1 MIVKSINLYI
11 FIFLCLTNTV
21 VEAACSVG
29 SNESIN
35 LGQNS
40 SFTVYNNSIA
50 ASNNVGLSCS
60 GLLGLGILSGDQ
72 IIVTLKN
79 SVNNLTLKNNDGSG
93 DVIPY
98 GIYADSTYQ
107 HQFLVN
113 QAINYNSIGLLTLIL
128 GGKSFNIKF
137 YVKTSPGANVRA
149 GTYSDSLT
157 FNWNYNICS
166 LLGILDICV
175 GVQKDNVDR
184 TITVTA
190 VIDKQCA
197 INNAPDLNFGS
208 YALVGQFNPI
218 TQNINLT
225 CTKTE
230 GYKVSFSDGN
240 NRLANSWRRMTDGL
254 GHYLQYNIYQTDGVT
269 VWDTTNKLS
278 ASGTGLSQ
286 TIPYKA
292 IINPSQT
299 ELPAATYTDQITVI
313 VEY

>member
-1 MIVKSINLYI
+1 MIVKSIKLYI
-11 FIFLCLTNTV
+11 FIFLCLTHTV

-50 ASNNVGLSCS
+50 ASNNIGLNCS
-60 GLLGLGILSGDQ
+60 GLLGVGILSGDQ
-72 IIVTLKN
+72 IIVTLKS

-93 DVIPY
+93 DAIPY
-98 GIYADSTYQ
+98 GIYADSAYQ
-107 HQFLVN
+107 HQFIVG
-113 QAINYNSIGLLTLIL
+113 QPMNYNSIGLLSIIL

-166 LLGILDICV
+166 LLGLLDICV

-197 INNAPDLNFGS
+197 INNAPDLSFGS

-240 NRLANSWRRMTDGL
+240 NRLANSWRRMTDGQ

-269 VWDTTNKLS
+269 IWDTTNKLS

-292 IINPSQT
+292 IINPSQA

>member
-1 MIVKSINLYI
+1 MIVKSIKLYV
-11 FIFLCLTNTV
+11 FIFLCLTHTV

-50 ASNNVGLSCS
+50 ASNNIGLNCS

-72 IIVTLKN
+72 IIVTLK
-79 SVNNLTLKNNDGSG
+79 SSINNLTLKNNDGSG
-93 DVIPY
+93 DAIPY
-98 GIYADSTYQ
+98 GIYADSAYQ
-107 HQFLVN
+107 HQFIVN
-113 QAINYNSIGLLTLIL
+113 QAMDYNSIGLLTLVL

-149 GTYSDSLT
+149 GTYSDSLI

-166 LLGILDICV
+166 LLGLLDICV

-197 INNAPDLNFGS
+197 INNVPDLNFGS

-240 NRLANSWRRMTDGL
+240 NRLANSWRRMTDGQ

-292 IINPSQT
+292 IINPSQA